1 MRAVM
6 YWYLISLQVPRTHPV
21 ELQRERQLGDNNG
34 HAIQSLS
41 SLHVAE
47 WNSSSPFYCYDVFNK
62 KTHLAESPQITGLYI
77 SPNSQAVW
85 CFINPSTVLTDTL
98 KHWSWFV
105 HTLYF
110 ITFFVNAENDA
121 CLHIIFMYKENAIF
135 CLFNLWVRLDCYL
148 KWWLLIYC
156 MA

>member
-6 YWYLISLQVPRTHPV
+6 YWYLISLQVPKTHPV

-77 SPNSQAVW
+77 FLPTAKLYD
-85 CFINPSTVLTDTL
+85 VL
-98 KHWSWFV
+98 
-105 HTLYF
+105 
-110 ITFFVNAENDA
+110 
-121 CLHIIFMYKENAIF
+121 
-135 CLFNLWVRLDCYL
+135 
-148 KWWLLIYC
+148 
-156 MA
+156 

>member
-1 MRAVM
+1 MRAVI

-62 KTHLAESPQITGLYI
+62 KNTSSWI
-77 SPNSQAVW
+77 SPNNRFIYFSQQ
-85 CFINPSTVLTDTL
+85 PSCMMFYKSIYCVNWHLETL
-98 KHWSWFV
+98 ILICTYSIF
-105 HTLYF
+105 YN
-110 ITFFVNAENDA
+110 FF
-121 CLHIIFMYKENAIF
+121 CKCWKW
-135 CLFNLWVRLDCYL
+135 CLFTYN
-148 KWWLLIYC
+148 IYVQRKC
-156 MA
+156 NFLSL